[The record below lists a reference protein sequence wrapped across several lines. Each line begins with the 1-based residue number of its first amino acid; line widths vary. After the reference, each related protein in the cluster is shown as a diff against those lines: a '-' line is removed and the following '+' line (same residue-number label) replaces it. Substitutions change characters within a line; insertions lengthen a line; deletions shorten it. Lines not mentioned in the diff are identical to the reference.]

1 MKSINQSGFRKII
14 LFLLILFLATGLIF
28 TTNVVAQGAEDSDG
42 DGISDN
48 VEIETG
54 TYHDDADSDDDG
66 ILDGQEKDWNGDADN
81 DGNINAR
88 EYDSDNDGIN
98 DGTEVGIGEADLHN
112 HTDINAGHFIVDDD
126 PETVTDPTNPD
137 TDGDGILDGDED
149 KNHDGEYDIE
159 EGETDPL
166 FGDTDGDGL
175 PNDYNG
181 NGINDDAAHSGYDTA
196 DDTDDDNDG
205 IPDWWENLYDVMDPL
220 DASDANKDPDLDE
233 STNLE
238 EYLGDNGL
246 ADDLNNDDSSDPNDY
261 EDKPNTPPKVTFRKE
276 TKELEGG
283 ELFLFNNEIVTV
295 SDAEGGA
302 LKYYWD
308 FDGDGTNDTKG
319 ITSLDIIRTY
329 DVGDWETRLIV
340 VDEKGQFGV
349 DTIIMHVIPPVG
361 ENGTIYELGPEDEP
375 EPNKTVRKKW
385 YIAYKLTDVQQGEE
399 ISIKITVLSGLGVR
413 IFILSEKDFDRY
425 VYNSPLEEGMK
436 ISTSY
441 EKGWKGMS
449 GLIRDEDYTWTV
461 PDEPKHGN
469 IYVVIDNGYY
479 KEYRSSTDEV
489 DSPAKYNIEIERSSP
504 MWELI
509 IIIIAVVVVI
519 VIIVVIAIF
528 LGRKREKAIS
538 KKMTK
543 EQAVE
548 TQKSLDREMARLEA
562 EIQESLMK
570 SGTVVPAQGMQGAP
584 PPMAAPTA
592 AQPQPAAPGPTAPPP
607 PQPGA
612 PPRPASPAAPAQ
624 PAAPAPPAPVGA
636 PPQQQRPVQRPPQ
649 Q

>member
-1 MKSINQSGFRKII
+1 MKSINHSGFRKII

-28 TTNVVAQGAEDSDG
+28 TTNVVAQTDVDEDGLSD
-42 DGISDN
+42 D

-54 TYHDDADSDDDG
+54 TYYDDADSDDDG
-66 ILDGQEKDWNGDADN
+66 IIDGQEKSWNGDADN
-81 DGNINAR
+81 DDIINAR
-88 EYDSDNDGIN
+88 EWDSDNDGIF
-98 DGTEVGIGEADLHN
+98 DGTEMGIDETDLHED
-112 HTDINAGHFIVDDD
+112 TDLTAGHFRIDDD
-126 PETVTDPTNPD
+126 NTTVTDPTNPD

-166 FGDTDGDGL
+166 FADTDGDTIENSID
-175 PNDYNG
+175 P
-181 NGINDDAAHSGYDTA
+181 
-196 DDTDDDNDG
+196 DDDNDG
-205 IPDWWENLYDVMDPL
+205 IPDWWENLHDVMDPL

-246 ADDLNNDDSSDPNDY
+246 PDDLINDDSSDPNDY
-261 EDKPNTPPKVTFRKE
+261 EDKPNTPPKVTFRKD

-283 ELFLFNNEIVTV
+283 EVFLFNKDIVSV
-295 SDAEGGA
+295 SDAEGGV

-308 FDGDGTNDTKG
+308 FDGDGNNDTKA

-361 ENGTIYELGPEDEP
+361 ENGTIYELGPDDEP

-385 YIAYKLTDVQQGEE
+385 YIAYKLKDVQQGEE

-413 IFILSEKDFDRY
+413 IFILGEKDFDRY
-425 VYNSPLEEGMK
+425 VYNSPKEEGMK
-436 ISTSY
+436 ISNSY
-441 EKGWKGMS
+441 EEGWKGMD
-449 GLIRDEDYTWTV
+449 GLIRDADYTFTV

-469 IYVVIDNGYY
+469 IYVIIDNGYY
-479 KEYRSSTDEV
+479 QEHLSSTDEV

-570 SGTVVPAQGMQGAP
+570 SGTVVPAQGMPGAP
-584 PPMAAPTA
+584 PPMAAPTS
-592 AQPQPAAPGPTAPPP
+592 AQPQPAVPGPGPTAPPP

-612 PPRPASPAAPAQ
+612 PPVPGPASPAAPAQ

-636 PPQQQRPVQRPPQ
+636 PPPQQRPPVQRPPQ